1 MLDPTV
7 ELDIL
12 TADTQIFVNHSTT
25 LHISDREL
33 ISIKVDVNI
42 FILICQEPNKLYA
55 SPSFIL
61 CFRGGCAV
69 KFENFKPNKVKTELQ
84 ILFIDLF

>member
-1 MLDPTV
+1 MLDPTFG
-7 ELDIL
+7 LDVL
-12 TADTQIFVNHSTT
+12 TADKQIFVNHSTT

-55 SPSFIL
+55 SPLSSVFVED
-61 CFRGGCAV
+61 AV
-69 KFENFKPNKVKTELQ
+69 KFESF
-84 ILFIDLF
+84 